1 MVPALL
7 RNLCRA
13 TVAIGATAL
22 IAAVAPREAPAA
34 TYEGFSS
41 PEQVSLAGYE
51 GSAMEPEI
59 SPDGR
64 YLLFNTSNVAPNIP
78 QLELATRTGADAFEF
93 DGPLPGEGVNE
104 VGQLSGT
111 PSLDR
116 EGDLYFVSPRFYAE
130 TLSTAFAGRFLAGSV
145 SGVHPLEGI
154 SGETPG
160 IVDFDVSVS
169 PDGASIFASVGDYRT
184 GSLSAAHIA
193 LYERS
198 GAAFVPDPASAHLLH
213 AVNRVGALDYAAA
226 VSSDGLELF
235 FTRAIPAKKGAKGQP
250 AIYRAARSRTTKPF
264 GHIQR
269 VGAITG
275 FAEAPSLSDDGGTL
289 YYHAL
294 IAGAFR
300 IMSVTRPPG

>member
-1 MVPALL
+1 MSVPAWN
-7 RNLCRA
+7 RCRA
-13 TVAIGATAL
+13 LVALSAIAT
-22 IAAVAPREAPAA
+22 IIAVAPGDEALAGK
-34 TYEGFSS
+34 YEGFSS
-41 PEQVSLAGYE
+41 PQQVSLPGYQ

-59 SPDGR
+59 SPDGE

-78 QLELATRTGADAFEF
+78 QLELATRTGPGAFEF

-104 VGQLSGT
+104 PGELSGT

-130 TLSTAFAGRFLAGSV
+130 TLGTVFTGRFEAGSV
-145 SGVHPLEGI
+145 SGVHPVQGI

-160 IVDFDVSVS
+160 LVDFDVAVS

-193 LYERS
+193 LYDRA
-198 GAAFVPDPASAHLLH
+198 GASFLPDPSSTRLLH
-213 AVNRVGALDYAAA
+213 AVDKSGMLDYAAA

-235 FTRAIPAKKGAKGQP
+235 FTRAIPAKGAKGQP
-250 AIYRAARSRTTKPF
+250 TVYRAARSRITKPF
-264 GHIQR
+264 GHVQR
-269 VGAITG
+269 IGAISG
-275 FAEAPSLSDDGGTL
+275 FAEAPSLSDDGSTL

-294 IAGAFR
+294 TGGVFR
-300 IMSVTRPPG
+300 IMSVTRPPD